1 MIRLAGLVIYG
12 MFMVMFVLFTA
23 FFTSPAQ
30 KKGKH

>member
-12 MFMVMFVLFTA
+12 MFMVMLVLFTA

-30 KKGKH
+30 KKRHH